1 MRLKRQ
7 KIGIRT
13 FSSSVDVTDPCYDR
27 DVWCRMNEV
36 PIKDGNYTCVV
47 WRGSE
52 TVKYGGRT
60 YTDTRIGIIGI
71 YLDGIIP
78 HESEMEEIGEIG
90 VDAGLAG
97 FFHDKPDYDND
108 AWAKFCDRITTGD
121 AWLTEDGFFSSS
133 GYGDGSYGVYAK
145 QKDGKAVALEIR
157 F

>member
-1 MRLKRQ
+1 
-7 KIGIRT
+7 
-13 FSSSVDVTDPCYDR
+13 
-27 DVWCRMNEV
+27 MNEV

-108 AWAKFCDRITTGD
+108 AWSKFCDRITTGD